1 MHAEILMPTV
11 AMTAVIAVTWVKLY
25 SNRIAEMKAKKIDVE
40 DFAGPNSVKDQ
51 LENINA
57 SDNFKNLFEVPVL
70 FYALCG
76 FVAVSGVSSSLFVY
90 GAWAYVVL
98 RAAHSFIHI
107 TYNRVMHRFVV
118 YAISTVWLFVLW
130 AMFAVRLAGV

>member
-1 MHAEILMPTV
+1 MHADILMPTA
-11 AMTAVIAVTWVKLY
+11 AMTAVIALTWVKLY
-25 SNRIAEMKAKKIDVE
+25 INRIGEMKAKKIDVE
-40 DFAGPNSVKDQ
+40 DFAGPNSVKDS

-76 FVAVSGVSSSLFVY
+76 FIALSGLSSALFVY
-90 GAWAYVVL
+90 GAWAYVAL

-107 TYNRVMHRFVV
+107 TYNRVMHRFMV

-130 AMFAVRLAGV
+130 AVFALRLAGA

>member
-11 AMTAVIAVTWVKLY
+11 AMTAIIAVTWVKLY
-25 SNRIAEMKAKKIDVE
+25 INRIGEMKAKKIDVE
-40 DFAGPNSVKDQ
+40 DFAGPNSVKDS

-76 FVAVSGVSSSLFVY
+76 FLAISGLSEPLFVY
-90 GAWAYVVL
+90 GAWIYVAL

-118 YAISTVWLFVLW
+118 YAFSTLWLFILW
-130 AMFAVRLAGV
+130 GLFAARLSIA

>member
-25 SNRIAEMKAKKIDVE
+25 SNRIAEMKAKNIDVE

-76 FVAVSGVSSSLFVY
+76 FIALSGLSSALFVY
-90 GAWAYVVL
+90 GAWAYVAL

-107 TYNRVMHRFVV
+107 TYNRVMHRFMV

-130 AMFAVRLAGV
+130 ALFAVRLAGV